1 MSVMKK
7 TKRKRW
13 QDYRNPLIGIG
24 ILACV
29 VGMLLFSG
37 VVIEK
42 ISSDE
47 MDLGPD
53 VNCAVDVQF
62 YGYYEGERVAIPVML
77 APWKISSTVVDAL
90 GVDVTWTASGENVD
104 WATLQ
109 VWGSLKLYILDYY
122 GVVREEITSNTGL
135 NLVITS
141 TGINAMTG
149 SLSYVLPL
157 IDLLDAVSRSGVTNE
172 GVDYWSVKGVI
183 TLSGSVTDDY
193 GFLQEDTTGELSATW
208 SIYDAAGALSLD
220 GSIS

>member
-7 TKRKRW
+7 TKRKGWREH
-13 QDYRNPLIGIG
+13 RNLLIGIG
-24 ILACV
+24 LLVCV
-29 VGMLLFSG
+29 VSALLFSS
-37 VVIEK
+37 VVISK
-42 ISSDE
+42 TASDD
-47 MDLGPD
+47 MGLGPD

-62 YGYYEGERVAIPVML
+62 YGYYEGERVALPVML
-77 APWKISSTVVDAL
+77 APWKISNVVVDAL

-104 WATLQ
+104 WTTLE

-135 NLVITS
+135 NLVIAS

-149 SLSYVLPL
+149 SPSYVLPL
-157 IDLLDAVSRSGVTNE
+157 VDLLGAVSRSGITNE

-193 GFLQEDTTGELSATW
+193 GFLQEDTTGELSAIW

-220 GSIS
+220 GDIS